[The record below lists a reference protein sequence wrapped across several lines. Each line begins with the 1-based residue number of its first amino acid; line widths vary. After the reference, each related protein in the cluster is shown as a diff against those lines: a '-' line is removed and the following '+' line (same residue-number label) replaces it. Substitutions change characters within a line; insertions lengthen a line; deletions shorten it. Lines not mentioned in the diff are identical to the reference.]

1 MVTSHNSDDDD
12 DTRRQQRLQAA
23 AAVANTD
30 NSNDDNTRRRQQQLH
45 LQLDNGD
52 NKQHDEE
59 VPTSSL
65 CRSTFFDATG
75 RFLPARCVVCPFS
88 TRRGGFYLPV
98 VSFYIFRRNLPVV
111 SFPSFSTQR
120 GGFYLLSQFLLINFV
135 KYLLN
140 IIFLIQIPVG
150 GLANPRVWFKPLPQ
164 PVKNPYP
171 WCGYGLT
178 AGRVRV
184 ALGNPRVTRDNH

>member
-1 MVTSHNSDDDD
+1 MSFYLF
-12 DTRRQQRLQAA
+12 RR
-23 AAVANTD
+23 
-30 NSNDDNTRRRQQQLH
+30 
-45 LQLDNGD
+45 NG
-52 NKQHDEE
+52 E
-59 VPTSSL
+59 VSISPL
-65 CRSTFFDATG
+65 CRLPVFDATR
-75 RFLPARCVVCPFS
+75 RFLPPCRVVLPFS
-88 TRRGGFYLPV
+88 TQRGGFYLPVVSFAPFLTPRGGFYLPV
-98 VSFYIFRRNLPVV
+98 VSFYIFRRNLSVV
-111 SFPSFSTQR
+111 SFPSFSTQP
-120 GGFYLLSQFLLINFV
+120 GGFYLPSQFLLINFV

-184 ALGNPRVTRDNH
+184 ALGNPRVTRDNHYCQ